1 MKKVEIEVGVLELRR
16 SFSFFFFGGGGG
28 SHGFKGEGRGSVVVK
43 RI

>member
-16 SFSFFFFGGGGG
+16 SFSFFGGGGG
-28 SHGFKGEGRGSVVVK
+28 SHGFQGEGRGSVVVK